1 MVLKSISKKKTNE
14 TIKGELLSVLQEN
27 DDV

>member
-14 TIKGELLSVLQEN
+14 TIKGELLNMLQEN